1 MKKIN
6 IELTPRQAAIVF
18 ERLASEY
25 EHGDINVTDISSLE
39 WHLEFIGLL
48 LTLIKCLKIEQWNNK
63 STDELHQMILGE
75 AA

>member
-18 ERLASEY
+18 DTLASEY
-25 EHGDINVTDISSLE
+25 QHGEINVTDIASLE
-39 WHLEFIGLL
+39 WHLEFMSLL
-48 LTLIKCLKIEQWNNK
+48 LQLMICLKIDDWDGRSLE
-63 STDELHQMILGE
+63 ELHQMILGE